1 MKPIALLGVVVV
13 GGVMAFRC
21 LPRETRARVTARVR
35 HRMIERM
42 EHMMAS
48 LPEGSPP
55 KLVMSVLP
63 RLQAQNDQILAML
76 REQNELLRVQQRGG
90 Q

>member
-1 MKPIALLGVVVV
+1 
-13 GGVMAFRC
+13 
-21 LPRETRARVTARVR
+21 
-35 HRMIERM
+35 MIENM

-55 KLVMSVLP
+55 KLVMSILP
-63 RLQAQNDQILAML
+63 RLQAQNDEILAML
-76 REQNELLRVQQRGG
+76 RGQNELLRAQQHGS